1 MQARSMLFSLFD
13 KVTPQIKYL
22 TVDIWEACES
32 QIWAVQ
38 RKITQTDKW
47 KLCPGSD
54 MFCAHFF
61 PLLCWAETWT
71 QECKRAS
78 FTGMFTS
85 RYDWAWKG
93 QNVSLSRGA
102 SKNNLE
108 EMVGFH
114 SGGVERKEGVRGQ
127 SRMNNQLK
135 GNYKRYTYL
144 QII

>member
-1 MQARSMLFSLFD
+1 MQR
-13 KVTPQIKYL
+13 P
-22 TVDIWEACES
+22 
-32 QIWAVQ
+32 
-38 RKITQTDKW
+38 
-47 KLCPGSD
+47 
-54 MFCAHFF
+54 
-61 PLLCWAETWT
+61 
-71 QECKRAS
+71 S

-93 QNVSLSRGA
+93 QNVRLSRGA

-114 SGGVERKEGVRGQ
+114 SGEVERKEGVRGQ
-127 SRMNNQLK
+127 RRMNNQLK